1 MIRSVI
7 TLKLC
12 LVATFLTP
20 VLLMG
25 QDVSDQAA
33 YRTPTSDDEAGV
45 RKAIVSYVDAFNK
58 GDATAVAAHWS
69 ETGEW
74 IDPEGT
80 PIQGRDAILA
90 EMKTY
95 FAGDKKPQIKLL
107 DLSVRF
113 LAPSVA
119 VEQGVALVT
128 RPDEAMSESSYFA
141 IHVRENGKWQLSSVR
156 ELAPKPLPPPSHY
169 EQLQELEWMI
179 GEWIDDQG
187 GSSVTMRCEWTANR
201 NFISRSFTVMIED
214 RIDMSGTQVI
224 GWDPAA
230 ETIRSWVFDSDG
242 GFTEGI
248 WSRRDGRWSIR
259 AVGVL
264 SDGRKASMV
273 NIIRVID
280 DDTFTLQSV
289 GREVDGELL
298 PNIDEVTVIRK

>member
-1 MIRSVI
+1 MNR
-7 TLKLC
+7 TLLFTVC
-12 LVATFLTP
+12 FAILSRGAFAAE
-20 VLLMG
+20 
-25 QDVSDQAA
+25 SDQS
-33 YRTPTSDDEAGV
+33 TDDEG
-45 RKAIVSYVDAFNK
+45 AIRAAIASYVEAFNK
-58 GDATAVAAHWS
+58 GDAAAVAAHWS

-95 FAGDKKPQIKLL
+95 FAGDAKPHIELL
-107 DLSVRF
+107 DLSVQF

-119 VEQGVALVT
+119 VEQGTALVT
-128 RPDEAMSESSYFA
+128 RPGEAASESSYLA

-156 ELAPKPLPPPSHY
+156 ELATRPSPPPSHY
-169 EQLQELEWMI
+169 EQLRELEWMI
-179 GEWIDDQG
+179 GEWVDDQG
-187 GSSVTMRCEWTANR
+187 GDSVTLRGEWTANR

-230 ETIRSWVFDSDG
+230 NTIRSWVFDSDG
-242 GFTEGI
+242 GITEGV
-248 WSRRDGRWSIR
+248 WSRRDDGWSIR

-264 SDGRKASMV
+264 PDGRKASMV
-273 NIIRVID
+273 NIIRLID
-280 DDTFTLQSV
+280 DNTFTLQSV

>member
-1 MIRSVI
+1 MYRIAIFS
-7 TLKLC
+7 LC
-12 LVATFLTP
+12 LILACQLGP
-20 VLLMG
+20 
-25 QDVSDQAA
+25 AA
-33 YRTPTSDDEAGV
+33 NRASAADDEVGV
-45 RKAIVSYVDAFNK
+45 RQAIASYVDAFNS
-58 GDATAVAAHWS
+58 GDAVAVAAHWS
-69 ETGEW
+69 ESGEW

-95 FAGDKKPQIKLL
+95 FDGDDKPQIKLL

-119 VEQGVALVT
+119 VEVGTALVT
-128 RPDEAMSESSYFA
+128 RPGDAASESSYLA
-141 IHVRENGKWQLSSVR
+141 IHVLEDGKWQLSSVR
-156 ELAPKPLPPPSHY
+156 ELAPQQLPPPSHY

-179 GEWIDDQG
+179 GEWVDDQG
-187 GSSVTMRCEWTANR
+187 GASVTMQGEWTANR

-224 GWDPAA
+224 GWDPAV

-242 GFTEGI
+242 GFTQGI
-248 WSRRDGRWSIR
+248 WSRRDDGWSIR

-264 SDGRKASMV
+264 PDGRKASMV
-273 NIIRVID
+273 NIIRLID

>member
-1 MIRSVI
+1 MNR
-7 TLKLC
+7 TLLFTVC
-12 LVATFLTP
+12 LAILSRGAFAAE
-20 VLLMG
+20 
-25 QDVSDQAA
+25 SDQS
-33 YRTPTSDDEAGV
+33 TDDEG
-45 RKAIVSYVDAFNK
+45 AIRAAIASYVEAFNK

-74 IDPEGT
+74 IDPSGT

-95 FAGDKKPQIKLL
+95 FAGDTKPHIELL
-107 DLSVRF
+107 DLSVQF

-119 VEQGVALVT
+119 VEQGTALVT
-128 RPDEAMSESSYFA
+128 RPGEAASESSYLA

-156 ELAPKPLPPPSHY
+156 ELAPRPLPPPSHY
-169 EQLQELEWMI
+169 EQLRELEWMI
-179 GEWIDDQG
+179 GEWVDDQG
-187 GSSVTMRCEWTANR
+187 GDSVSLRGEWTANR

-230 ETIRSWVFDSDG
+230 NTIRSWVFDSDG
-242 GFTEGI
+242 GITEGV
-248 WSRRDGRWSIR
+248 WTRRDDGWSIR

-264 SDGRKASMV
+264 PDGRKASMV
-273 NIIRVID
+273 NIIRLID
-280 DDTFTLQSV
+280 EDTFTLQSV

-298 PNIDEVTVIRK
+298 PNIDEVTVIRR